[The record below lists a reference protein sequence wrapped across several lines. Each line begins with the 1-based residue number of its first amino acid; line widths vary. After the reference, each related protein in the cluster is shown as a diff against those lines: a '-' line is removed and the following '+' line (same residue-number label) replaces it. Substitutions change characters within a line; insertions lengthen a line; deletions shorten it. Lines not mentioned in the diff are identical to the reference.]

1 MGDSNKLNE
10 ANNRLIDFIPVIDLF
25 AGPGGLGEGFASFE
39 DGGTRP
45 FKIVLSIEKDPTAYE
60 TLKLRSF
67 FRQFKKE
74 DAPEEYYQY
83 LRAEIQKDELFNKYP
98 AEYEKAEQETWCL
111 ELGSRKAPPQTVNNR
126 IKRALNDSV
135 TWILIGGPPC
145 QAYSLI
151 GRVKI
156 KDVSKKNRK
165 NFEKDHRHFLYR
177 EYLKIITVH
186 QPPVF
191 VMENVP
197 GLLSSKV
204 NGINTFDKILRDLRN
219 PNRAISE
226 LNRDSLLDMQGK
238 VLSYNIYSLVKSA
251 KNKTELKP
259 SDYIIKS
266 ENFCIPQARHRVI
279 LLGIRSDIKGNPSQ
293 LSKADN
299 QNSMWDAISD
309 MLRIRSRLSKE
320 KDSSESWKSV
330 LQSVSECKWFSDP
343 SIDDTLRN
351 ELRMSSEDDSNPI
364 DIGAEFLANSRT
376 VSFQPEWFHDKR
388 LGGVCNHS
396 SRSHIRED
404 LHRYYFAACFAQVY
418 GHSPKISD
426 FPEAL
431 RPKHENV
438 KKAIEDN
445 LFSDRFRVQI
455 KDKPSTTITSHISK
469 DGHYY
474 IHPDPLQCRS
484 LTVRE
489 AARLQTFPDNYFFEG
504 PRTMQ
509 YQQVGNAV
517 PPILARQIAG
527 IVYQILNTKNRLSS

>member
-10 ANNRLIDFIPVIDLF
+10 ANNRLIDFIPVVDLF
-25 AGPGGLGEGFASFE
+25 AGPGGLGEGFTSFE

-204 NGINTFDKILRDLRN
+204 NGINTFDRILRDLRN

-226 LNRDSLLDMQGK
+226 LNGDSVLDMQGK
-238 VLSYNIYSLVKSA
+238 ALSYNIYSLVKSA

-343 SIDDTLRN
+343 SINDTLRN

-364 DIGAEFLANSRT
+364 DIGAEFLASSRT
-376 VSFQPEWFHDKR
+376 ASFQPEWFHDKR

-404 LHRYYFAACFAQVY
+404 LHRYYFAACFVKVY
-418 GHSPKISD
+418 GRSPKISD

>member
-1 MGDSNKLNE
+1 MNE
-10 ANNRLIDFIPVIDLF
+10 ASNRLINSIPVIDLF
-25 AGPGGLGEGFASFE
+25 AGPGGLGEGFTSFE
-39 DGGTRP
+39 DGGTKP
-45 FKIVLSIEKDPTAYE
+45 FKIVLSIEKEPTAYE

-67 FRQFKKE
+67 FRQFERK
-74 DAPEEYYQY
+74 DVPEEYYQY
-83 LRAEIQKDELFNKYP
+83 LRAEIKKDELFNKYP
-98 AEYEKAEQETWCL
+98 AEYKKAKQETWCL
-111 ELGSRKAPPQTVNNR
+111 ELGSRKAPPQTVNDR
-126 IKRALNDSV
+126 IKHALNDSV
-135 TWILIGGPPC
+135 AWILIGGPPC

-156 KDVSKKNRK
+156 KDVSKKNQK

-177 EYLKIITVH
+177 EYLKIIAFH

-204 NGINTFDKILRDLRN
+204 NGTNTFDRILRDLKN

-226 LNRDSLLDMQGK
+226 LNGNSVVDMQGEA
-238 VLSYNIYSLVKSA
+238 LSYNIYSLVKSA
-251 KNKTELKP
+251 NNETELKP

-266 ENFCIPQARHRVI
+266 ESFCIPQARHRVI
-279 LLGIRSDIKGNPSQ
+279 LLGMRSDIKGNPAQ
-293 LSKADN
+293 LSKAESKD
-299 QNSMWDAISD
+299 SMWNAISD
-309 MLRIRSRLSKE
+309 LLRIRSRLSKE

-330 LQSVSECKWFSDP
+330 LQSISECKWFSDP
-343 SIDDTLRN
+343 IINDALRN
-351 ELRMSSEDDSNPI
+351 ELIASSEGHSNPT
-364 DIGAEFLANSRT
+364 DIGAEFLASYQT
-376 VSFQPEWFHDKR
+376 ASFRSEWFYDKR

-404 LHRYYFAACFAQVY
+404 LHRYYFAACYAKVY
-418 GHSPKISD
+418 GRSPKISD
-426 FPEAL
+426 FPEGL
-431 RPKHENV
+431 RPKHANI
-438 KKAIEDN
+438 KKAIEEN

-517 PPILARQIAG
+517 PPILARQVAG
-527 IVYQILNTKNRLSS
+527 VVYQILNTKNGL

>member
-1 MGDSNKLNE
+1 MGGFNKLNE

-25 AGPGGLGEGFASFE
+25 AGPGGLGEGFTSFE
-39 DGGTRP
+39 DGGTKP

-67 FRQFKKE
+67 FRQFERE
-74 DAPEEYYQY
+74 DVPEEYYQY

-98 AEYEKAEQETWCL
+98 AEYKKAKQETWCL
-111 ELGSRKAPPQTVNNR
+111 ELGSRKASPQTVNDR

-156 KDVSKKNRK
+156 KDVSKKNQK

-177 EYLKIITVH
+177 EYLKIIAFH

-204 NGINTFDKILRDLRN
+204 NGTNTFDRILRDLKN

-226 LNRDSLLDMQGK
+226 LNGDSVVGMQGEA
-238 VLSYNIYSLVKSA
+238 LSYNIYSLIKSA
-251 KNKTELKP
+251 NNETELEP

-266 ENFCIPQARHRVI
+266 ESFCIPQARHRVI
-279 LLGIRSDIKGNPSQ
+279 LLGMRSDIKGNPAQ
-293 LSKADN
+293 LSKAESQD
-299 QNSMWDAISD
+299 SMWDAISD
-309 MLRIRSRLSKE
+309 LLRIRSRLSKE

-330 LQSVSECKWFSDP
+330 LQSISECKWFSDP
-343 SIDDTLRN
+343 SINDALKN
-351 ELRMSSEDDSNPI
+351 ELIASSEGHSNPT
-364 DIGAEFLANSRT
+364 DIGAEFLASSQT
-376 VSFQPEWFHDKR
+376 ASFRPEWFHDKR

-404 LHRYYFAACFAQVY
+404 LHRYYFAACYAKVY

-426 FPEAL
+426 FPEDL
-431 RPKHENV
+431 RPKHENI
-438 KKAIEDN
+438 KKAIEEN

-517 PPILARQIAG
+517 PPILARQIAS

>member
-1 MGDSNKLNE
+1 MGDFNKLNE

-25 AGPGGLGEGFASFE
+25 AGPGGLGEGFTSFE
-39 DGGTRP
+39 DGGTKP

-67 FRQFKKE
+67 FRQFERE
-74 DAPEEYYQY
+74 DVPEEYYQY

-98 AEYEKAEQETWCL
+98 AEYKKAEQETWCL
-111 ELGSRKAPPQTVNNR
+111 ELGSRKAPPQTVNYR

-204 NGINTFDKILRDLRN
+204 NGINTFDRILRDLRN

-226 LNRDSLLDMQGK
+226 LNGDSVLDMQGK
-238 VLSYNIYSLVKSA
+238 ALSYNIYSLVKSA

-266 ENFCIPQARHRVI
+266 ENFGIPQARHRVI
-279 LLGIRSDIKGNPSQ
+279 LLGIRSDITGNPSQ

-343 SIDDTLRN
+343 SINDTLRN

-404 LHRYYFAACFAQVY
+404 LHRYYFAACFAKVY
-418 GHSPKISD
+418 GRSPKISD

-489 AARLQTFPDNYFFEG
+489 AARLQTFPDNYIFEG

-517 PPILARQIAG
+517 PPLLARQIAG
-527 IVYQILNTKNRLSS
+527 IVYQILYTKNRLLS